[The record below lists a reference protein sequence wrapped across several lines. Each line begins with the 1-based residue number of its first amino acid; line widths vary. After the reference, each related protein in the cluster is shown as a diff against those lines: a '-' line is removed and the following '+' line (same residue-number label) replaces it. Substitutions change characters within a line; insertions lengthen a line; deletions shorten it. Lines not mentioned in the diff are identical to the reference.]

1 MAGYK
6 LPHHKHM
13 SMNELKSF
21 LNPKDIYLE
30 QGDSKLL
37 VGDYVYKYQ
46 TIGHKE
52 RFNVPI
58 ISSVSGT
65 VVDIKDGYIKI
76 KNDLLEKTE
85 KEIINRDVS
94 KIKKEEFLDIIEK
107 AGIIGM
113 GGAGFPTHMKYKTDK
128 NIELLI
134 VNAVE
139 CEPYITADYSIM
151 NEKCNEL
158 LEGINNIIRI
168 NKINNAILAIKKTN
182 VEVIKKFKEIIDKY
196 PKIELRIVRDIYPMG
211 WERTLIKEV
220 TKKEYNILPI
230 ELGIVVNN
238 ISTIFAINNALKHD
252 IPLVER
258 IITITGENVKNPGN
272 VMVKIGTSVNEILK
286 FMGGILDDSVLI
298 SGGPMMGVEINKTDY
313 IKSQMDCI
321 LVLPKPKEENIINCL
336 RCGKCVSACPANLA
350 PVLIKECSNKEELIK
365 LQVNKCISCGL
376 CSYICP
382 SRIDLRNIVN
392 EKKEVIK

>member
-65 VVDIKDGYIKI
+65 VTDIKDGYIKI

-158 LEGINNIIRI
+158 LEGINNIIKI

-298 SGGPMMGVEINKTDY
+298 NGGPMMGVEINKTDY
-313 IKSQMDCI
+313 IKPQMNCI
-321 LVLPKPKEENIINCL
+321 LVLPKPKEENIINCI

>member
-168 NKINNAILAIKKTN
+168 NTINNAILAIKKTN

-313 IKSQMDCI
+313 IKPQMNCI

>member
-128 NIELLI
+128 VIDLLI

-220 TKKEYNILPI
+220 TKKEYDILPI

-298 SGGPMMGVEINKTDY
+298 NGGPMMGVEINKTDY
-313 IKSQMDCI
+313 IKPQMNCI

-382 SRIDLRNIVN
+382 SRIDLRKIVN

>member
-298 SGGPMMGVEINKTDY
+298 RRGPMKGVEINKTDY
-313 IKSQMDCI
+313 IKPQMNCI

-350 PVLIKECSNKEELIK
+350 PVLIKECSDKEELIK

>member
-21 LNPKDIYLE
+21 LKPKDIYLE

-298 SGGPMMGVEINKTDY
+298 SGGPMMGVEINKTEY
-313 IKSQMDCI
+313 IKPQMNCI

>member
-65 VVDIKDGYIKI
+65 VTDIKDGYIKI

-286 FMGGILDDSVLI
+286 FVGGILDDSVLI

-313 IKSQMDCI
+313 IKPQMNCI

>member
-30 QGDSKLL
+30 QVDSKLL

-220 TKKEYNILPI
+220 TKKEYDILPI

-258 IITITGENVKNPGN
+258 IVTITGENVKNPGN

-313 IKSQMDCI
+313 IKPQMNCI

>member
-21 LNPKDIYLE
+21 LKPKDIYLE

-46 TIGHKE
+46 IIGHKE

-258 IITITGENVKNPGN
+258 IVTITGENVKNPGN

-286 FMGGILDDSVLI
+286 FVGGILDDSVLI

-313 IKSQMDCI
+313 IKPQMNCI

>member
-230 ELGIVVNN
+230 ELGIIVNN

-298 SGGPMMGVEINKTDY
+298 NGGPMMGVEINKTDY
-313 IKSQMDCI
+313 IKPQMNCI

-350 PVLIKECSNKEELIK
+350 PVLIKECSDKEELIK

>member
-6 LPHHKHM
+6 LAHHKHM

-220 TKKEYNILPI
+220 TKKEYDILPI

-298 SGGPMMGVEINKTDY
+298 NGGPMMGVEINKTDY
-313 IKSQMDCI
+313 IKPQMNCI

>member
-21 LNPKDIYLE
+21 LKPKDIYLE

-220 TKKEYNILPI
+220 TKKEYDILPI

-286 FMGGILDDSVLI
+286 FMGGILDDSILI
-298 SGGPMMGVEINKTDY
+298 SGGPMMGVEINKTEY
-313 IKSQMDCI
+313 IKPQMNCI

>member
-6 LPHHKHM
+6 LAHHKHM

-286 FMGGILDDSVLI
+286 FMGGIHDDSVLI

-313 IKSQMDCI
+313 IKPQMNCI

-350 PVLIKECSNKEELIK
+350 PVLIKECSDKEELIK

>member
-139 CEPYITADYSIM
+139 CEPNITADYSIM

-286 FMGGILDDSVLI
+286 FMGGIHDDSVLI

-313 IKSQMDCI
+313 IKPQMNCI

>member
-220 TKKEYNILPI
+220 TKKEYDILPI

-238 ISTIFAINNALKHD
+238 ISTIFAINNASKHD

-258 IITITGENVKNPGN
+258 IVTITGENVKNPGN

-313 IKSQMDCI
+313 IKPQMNCI

>member
-30 QGDSKLL
+30 RGDSKLL

-298 SGGPMMGVEINKTDY
+298 NGGPMMGVEINKTDY
-313 IKSQMDCI
+313 IKPQMNCI

>member
-21 LNPKDIYLE
+21 LKPKDIYLE

-158 LEGINNIIRI
+158 LEGINNIIKI

-258 IITITGENVKNPGN
+258 IVTITGENVKNPGN

-286 FMGGILDDSVLI
+286 FMGGIHDDSVLI
-298 SGGPMMGVEINKTDY
+298 SGGPMMGVEINKTEY
-313 IKSQMDCI
+313 IKPQMNCI

>member
-30 QGDSKLL
+30 QVDSKLL

-65 VVDIKDGYIKI
+65 VTDIKDGYIKI

-286 FMGGILDDSVLI
+286 FVGGILDDSVLI

-313 IKSQMDCI
+313 IKPQMNCI

>member
-21 LNPKDIYLE
+21 LKPKDIYLE

-298 SGGPMMGVEINKTDY
+298 SGGPMMGVEINKTEY
-313 IKSQMDCI
+313 IKPQMNCI

-350 PVLIKECSNKEELIK
+350 PVLIKECSDKEELIK

>member
-313 IKSQMDCI
+313 IKPQMNCI
-321 LVLPKPKEENIINCL
+321 LVLPKPKEDNIINCL

>member
-313 IKSQMDCI
+313 IKPQMNCI

>member
-85 KEIINRDVS
+85 KEIINRDIS

-158 LEGINNIIRI
+158 LEGINNIIKI

-313 IKSQMDCI
+313 IKPQMNCI

>member
-6 LPHHKHM
+6 LAHHKHM

-220 TKKEYNILPI
+220 TKKEYDILPI

-298 SGGPMMGVEINKTDY
+298 NGGPMMGVEINKTEY
-313 IKSQMDCI
+313 IKPQMNCI

>member
-21 LNPKDIYLE
+21 LKPKDIYLE

-298 SGGPMMGVEINKTDY
+298 NGGPMMGVEINKTDY
-313 IKSQMDCI
+313 IKPQMNCI

>member
-298 SGGPMMGVEINKTDY
+298 NGGPMMGVEINKTEY
-313 IKSQMDCI
+313 IKPQMNCI

>member
-258 IITITGENVKNPGN
+258 IVTITGENVKNPGN

-298 SGGPMMGVEINKTDY
+298 NGGPMMGVEINKTDY
-313 IKSQMDCI
+313 IKPQMNCI

>member
-30 QGDSKLL
+30 QVDSKLL

-65 VVDIKDGYIKI
+65 VTDIKDGYIKI

-313 IKSQMDCI
+313 IKPQMNCI

-350 PVLIKECSNKEELIK
+350 PVIIKECSNKEELIK

>member
-21 LNPKDIYLE
+21 LKPKDIYLE

-220 TKKEYNILPI
+220 TKKEYDILPI

-313 IKSQMDCI
+313 IKPQMNCI

>member
-151 NEKCNEL
+151 NKKCNEL

-258 IITITGENVKNPGN
+258 IVTITGENVKNPGN

-313 IKSQMDCI
+313 IKPQMNCI

>member
-6 LPHHKHM
+6 LAHHKHM

-220 TKKEYNILPI
+220 TKKEYDILPI

-298 SGGPMMGVEINKTDY
+298 SGGPMMGVEINKTEY
-313 IKSQMDCI
+313 IKPQMNCI

-350 PVLIKECSNKEELIK
+350 PVLIKECSDKEELIK

-382 SRIDLRNIVN
+382 SRIDLRKIVN

>member
-65 VVDIKDGYIKI
+65 IVDIKDGYIKI

-258 IITITGENVKNPGN
+258 IVTITGENVKNPGN

-298 SGGPMMGVEINKTDY
+298 NGGPMMGVEINKTDY
-313 IKSQMDCI
+313 IKPQMNCI

>member
-220 TKKEYNILPI
+220 TKKEYDILPI

-313 IKSQMDCI
+313 IKPQMNCI

-350 PVLIKECSNKEELIK
+350 PVLIKECSDKEELIK

>member
-76 KNDLLEKTE
+76 KNDLFEKTE

-220 TKKEYNILPI
+220 TKKEYDILPI

-252 IPLVER
+252 IPIVER

-298 SGGPMMGVEINKTDY
+298 NGGPMMGVEINKTDY
-313 IKSQMDCI
+313 IKPQMNCI

>member
-30 QGDSKLL
+30 QVDSKLL

-65 VVDIKDGYIKI
+65 VTDIKDGYIKI

-313 IKSQMDCI
+313 IKPKMNCI

-350 PVLIKECSNKEELIK
+350 PVIIKECSNKEELIK

>member
-139 CEPYITADYSIM
+139 CEPYITADYSLM

-313 IKSQMDCI
+313 IKPQMNCI

-336 RCGKCVSACPANLA
+336 RCDKCVSACPANLA
-350 PVLIKECSNKEELIK
+350 PVLIKECSDKEELIK

>member
-21 LNPKDIYLE
+21 LKPKDIYLE

-182 VEVIKKFKEIIDKY
+182 VEVIKKFKEIINKY

-286 FMGGILDDSVLI
+286 FMGGIHDDSVLI
-298 SGGPMMGVEINKTDY
+298 SGGPMMGVEINKTEY
-313 IKSQMDCI
+313 IKPQMNCI
-321 LVLPKPKEENIINCL
+321 LVLPKPKEENIINAL
-336 RCGKCVSACPANLA
+336 RCGKGVSECPANLA

>member
-6 LPHHKHM
+6 LAHHKHM

-128 NIELLI
+128 VIELLI

-286 FMGGILDDSVLI
+286 FMGGIHDDSVLI
-298 SGGPMMGVEINKTDY
+298 SGGPMMGVEINKTEY
-313 IKSQMDCI
+313 IKPQMNCI

-350 PVLIKECSNKEELIK
+350 PVLIKECSDKEELIK

>member
-21 LNPKDIYLE
+21 LKPKDIYLE

-313 IKSQMDCI
+313 IKPQMNCI

-350 PVLIKECSNKEELIK
+350 PVIIKECSNKEELIK

>member
-6 LPHHKHM
+6 LAHHKHM

-21 LNPKDIYLE
+21 LKPKDIYLE

-220 TKKEYNILPI
+220 TKKEYDILPI

-298 SGGPMMGVEINKTDY
+298 NGGPMMGVEINKTDY
-313 IKSQMDCI
+313 IKPQMNCI

>member
-220 TKKEYNILPI
+220 TKKEYDILPI

-258 IITITGENVKNPGN
+258 IVTITGENVKNPGN

-298 SGGPMMGVEINKTDY
+298 NGGPMMGVEINKTDY
-313 IKSQMDCI
+313 IKPQMNCI

>member
-21 LNPKDIYLE
+21 LKPKDIYLE

-52 RFNVPI
+52 RFNVPV

-65 VVDIKDGYIKI
+65 VTDIKDGYIKI
-76 KNDLLEKTE
+76 KNDLLKKTE

-298 SGGPMMGVEINKTDY
+298 NGGPMMGVEINKTDY
-313 IKSQMDCI
+313 IKPQMNCI